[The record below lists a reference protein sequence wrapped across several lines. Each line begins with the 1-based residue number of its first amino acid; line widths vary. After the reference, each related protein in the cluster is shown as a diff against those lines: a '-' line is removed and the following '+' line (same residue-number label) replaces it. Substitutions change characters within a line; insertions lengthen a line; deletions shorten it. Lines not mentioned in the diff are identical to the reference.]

1 LVPAIWNKQK
11 RSEVMSLIRSHG
23 YKASELRLVTIFK
36 AHSFTGWRR
45 NQKLAGQP
53 DFVLQKIRLCVFVD
67 QCFWHA
73 CPYHATG
80 PKRNRKFWDTELVDL
95 GFDLSKEYAQAMR
108 IGGGDV

>member
-1 LVPAIWNKQK
+1 MPDVFTPAK
-11 RSEVMSLIRSHG
+11 RSEMMSRIRSRG
-23 YKASELRLVTIFK
+23 NRSTEGRLVALMKEVRI
-36 AHSFTGWRR
+36 TGWRR

-73 CPYHATG
+73 RPHHATG
-80 PKRNRKFWDTELVDL
+80 PKQNRKFWDTELIDI

-108 IGGGDV
+108 LSGGDV